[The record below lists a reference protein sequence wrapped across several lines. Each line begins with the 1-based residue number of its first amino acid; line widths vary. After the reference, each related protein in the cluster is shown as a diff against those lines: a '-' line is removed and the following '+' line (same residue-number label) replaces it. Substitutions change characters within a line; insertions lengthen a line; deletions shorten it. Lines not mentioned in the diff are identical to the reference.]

1 MRNNIMNAKITEL
14 LTQLRLLGMVDCID
28 DVLKHAEKKGLSTED
43 VLLELLKSEYR
54 DKQIRCLNNRI
65 RDARLPWEWT
75 LDTFPFKHQPA
86 VNKLQI
92 MNLAKLNFI
101 ERHENVILIGKPG
114 TGKSGLAMGLLRQA
128 LLNGYRGRFY
138 NTQDML
144 NELYASLADH
154 KTPKLLKKLY
164 NYDVIVVDELGYLN
178 LKPEQVNMFFKLI
191 DMRYGK
197 KPTIITT
204 NLPFNAWYDVFKQK
218 ELVDALLDRFK
229 HYCTVITING
239 PSLRKPNEDQQ
250 SSTKNH
256 LAKGKTKKKV

>member
-1 MRNNIMNAKITEL
+1 MNAKITQL
-14 LTQLRLLGMVDCID
+14 LTQLRLHGMTNGID
-28 DVLKHAEKKGLSTED
+28 AILKNAEKKGRATED
-43 VLLELLKSEYR
+43 VLLELLELEYR
-54 DKQIRCLNNRI
+54 DKQTRCLNNRI
-65 RDARLPWEWT
+65 RDAKLPWEWT
-75 LDTFPFKHQPA
+75 LDTFPFKRQPG

-101 ERHENVILIGKPG
+101 ERHENIILIGKPG
-114 TGKSGLAMGLLRQA
+114 TGKSGIAMGLLREA

-144 NELYASLADH
+144 NELYSSLADN
-154 KTPKLLKKLY
+154 KTPRLLKKIF
-164 NYDVIVVDELGYLN
+164 NYDLIVCDELGYLN

-204 NLPFNAWYDVFKQK
+204 NLSFDAWYDVFKQK

-229 HYCTVITING
+229 HYCITMTIKG
-239 PSLRKPNEDQQ
+239 PSLRAPEANQDA
-250 SSTKNH
+250 SSKKATKQKH
-256 LAKGKTKKKV
+256 SEKKK